1 MADIPVTM
9 TAVEITEFGPPDGV
23 RPCRRDTPVPEAG
36 EVLIEVAYAGVNRPD
51 VTQRQGF
58 YPPPPGA
65 SDLPGLEVAGTV
77 VAVAGD
83 VTDWRVGDRCCA
95 LVNGGGYAEYC
106 TAPAGQCLPIPDGY
120 DLRRAAALPETFFTV
135 WSNVFERGQ
144 LKAGESL
151 LVHGGSSGIGSTA
164 IQLAAARGATVYAT
178 AGSAEKCRFCED
190 LGAHRA
196 INYRDEDFAAVMK
209 EVGGVDVV
217 LDMVGGDYAQKN
229 INSLRPDGRLV
240 IIGFLGG
247 PKTADFN
254 FTKIMTQRLTVTGS
268 TLRPRSAADKAAIA
282 TTLAD
287 QVWPLLADG
296 AIAPVIAQVF
306 DLDQAAKAHRLM
318 ESSTHMGKILLKV
331 A

>member
-9 TAVEITEFGPPDGV
+9 AAVEIAESGPPEGL
-23 RPCRRDTPVPEAG
+23 RPCRRDTPVPDAG

-51 VTQRQGF
+51 VIQRQGF

-83 VTDWRVGDRCCA
+83 FTGWRVGDPCCA
-95 LVNGGGYAEYC
+95 LVNGGGYAAYC
-106 TAPAGQCLPIPDGY
+106 TAPAGQCLPLPEGY

-135 WSNVFERGQ
+135 WSNVFERGR
-144 LKAGESL
+144 LEAGESL

-190 LGAHRA
+190 LGARRA
-196 INYRDEDFAAVMK
+196 IDYREEDFAAVMK

-217 LDMVGGDYAQKN
+217 LDMVVGDYAQKN
-229 INSLRPDGRLV
+229 VNCLRPDGRLV

-282 TTLAD
+282 AALAE
-287 QVWPLLADG
+287 QVWPLLAGG
-296 AIAPVIAQVF
+296 AIAPVIAEVF
-306 DLDQAAKAHRLM
+306 DLEQAAEAHRLM
-318 ESSTHMGKILLKV
+318 ESSAHMGKILLKL

>member
-9 TAVEITEFGPPDGV
+9 TVVEITEFGPPDGL

-36 EVLIEVAYAGVNRPD
+36 EVLIEVVYAGVNRPD
-51 VTQRQGF
+51 VIQRQGF

-306 DLDQAAKAHRLM
+306 DLDQAAEAHRLM

>member
-1 MADIPVTM
+1 MVDIPVTM
-9 TAVEITEFGPPDGV
+9 TAVEITEFGPPDGL

-51 VTQRQGF
+51 VIQRQGF
-58 YPPPPGA
+58 YPPPLGA

-120 DLRRAAALPETFFTV
+120 DLGRTAALPETFFTV

-144 LKAGESL
+144 LMAGESL

-190 LGAHRA
+190 LGAYRA

-209 EVGGVDVV
+209 EVGGVDLV

-229 INSLRPDGRLV
+229 IDSLRPDGRLV

-247 PKTADFN
+247 SKTADFN

-306 DLDQAAKAHRLM
+306 DLDQAAEAHRLM

>member
-9 TAVEITEFGPPDGV
+9 TAVEITEFGPPDGL

-51 VTQRQGF
+51 VIQRQGF

-178 AGSAEKCRFCED
+178 AGSAKKCRFCED

-306 DLDQAAKAHRLM
+306 DLDQAAEAHRLM

>member
-9 TAVEITEFGPPDGV
+9 TAVEITEFGPPDGL

-51 VTQRQGF
+51 VIQRQGF

-164 IQLAAARGATVYAT
+164 IQLAAARGATVYVT

-306 DLDQAAKAHRLM
+306 DLDQAAEAHRLM

>member
-1 MADIPVTM
+1 MADIPVAM
-9 TAVEITEFGPPDGV
+9 TAVEITEFGPPDGL

-51 VTQRQGF
+51 VIQRQGF

-164 IQLAAARGATVYAT
+164 IQLAAARGATVYVT

-306 DLDQAAKAHRLM
+306 DLDQAAEAHRLM

>member
-1 MADIPVTM
+1 MPA
-9 TAVEITEFGPPDGV
+9 
-23 RPCRRDTPVPEAG
+23 RTPVPEAG

-51 VTQRQGF
+51 VIQRQGF

-65 SDLPGLEVAGTV
+65 SDLPGLEVAGRV

-83 VTDWRVGDRCCA
+83 VTGWRVGDHCCA

-106 TAPAGQCLPIPDGY
+106 TAPVGQCLPIPDDY

-196 INYRDEDFAAVMK
+196 INYRDEDFAAVMI

-217 LDMVGGDYAQKN
+217 LDMVGGAYAQKN

-254 FTKIMTQRLTVTGS
+254 FTKIMTKRLTVTGS

-287 QVWPLLADG
+287 QVWPLLVDG

-306 DLDQAAKAHRLM
+306 DLDQAAEAHRLM